1 MLRENLCRIFN
12 RELLTADAR
21 RFTQICTARFRC
33 FFSDR
38 DVTILLR
45 SDRSTLSAS
54 GSRSAGK
61 PAICSLKQF
70 CLSLNK
76 ALFSEKLQLSAI
88 DLNDY
93 WPSLV
98 EDDRIVSV

>member
-1 MLRENLCRIFN
+1 LLRENLCRIFN

-33 FFSDR
+33 LFGDR
-38 DVTILLR
+38 DVTILLA

-61 PAICSLKQF
+61 PAIWGLKQF

>member
-1 MLRENLCRIFN
+1 MLRENLCRIFK

>member
-1 MLRENLCRIFN
+1 
-12 RELLTADAR
+12 
-21 RFTQICTARFRC
+21 
-33 FFSDR
+33 
-38 DVTILLR
+38 
-45 SDRSTLSAS
+45 LSAS

-61 PAICSLKQF
+61 PAICGLKQF

-76 ALFSEKLQLSAI
+76 AFFSENLQLSAI

>member
-1 MLRENLCRIFN
+1 MH
-12 RELLTADAR
+12 ADIR
-21 RFTQICTARFRC
+21 RYVQLDLDACLAIEMRC
-33 FFSDR
+33 YNFAN
-38 DVTILLR
+38 

-54 GSRSAGK
+54 GSRRAGT
-61 PAICSLKQF
+61 PAICGLKQF

-76 ALFSEKLQLSAI
+76 ALFSENLQLSAI